1 MTRFG
6 IIKAVTA
13 AVATA
18 AVFAGPASAATT
30 PPAAGK
36 ACAKAGA
43 TAKAGKVS
51 LVCTKKGAKL
61 IWVAKAATPASIAF
75 TASYTGKATVK
86 VSGSKADIAADA
98 TGTGT
103 LVGKSKLSGK
113 GAGSNVEP
121 CPLFGGPGTI
131 TVANGA
137 KLNFVI
143 TASGGS
149 ACTDEEGKFFSL
161 LGRAT
166 ISGGTGKYAKAKG
179 SFKFT
184 GTYDRGSGL
193 FAVKFTGT
201 LTV

>member
-6 IIKAVTA
+6 ILRVVVA
-13 AVATA
+13 ALATA
-18 AVFAGPASAATT
+18 AVVAGPSGAATT

-36 ACAKAGA
+36 ACTKGGA
-43 TAKAGKVS
+43 TAKAGAVS

-61 IWVAKAATPASIAF
+61 VWVAKAATPAATAF
-75 TASYTGKATVK
+75 SASYTGKATVK
-86 VSGSKADIAADA
+86 ISGSRADIAADA

-103 LVGKSKLSGK
+103 VVGKSKLSGR
-113 GAGSNVEP
+113 GVGNEAEP

-149 ACTDEEGKFFSL
+149 ACTDEEGKLFSL
-161 LGRAT
+161 VGRAT
-166 ISGGTGKYAKAKG
+166 IKGGTGKYAKAKG
-179 SFKFT
+179 TFKFT
-184 GTYDRGSGL
+184 GSYDRGNGL
-193 FAVKFTGT
+193 FRIKLRGT
-201 LTV
+201 LTA

>member
-86 VSGSKADIAADA
+86 VSGSKADISADA

-113 GAGSNVEP
+113 GVGNNVEP

-131 TVANGA
+131 TAANGA
-137 KLNFVI
+137 KLNFTI
-143 TASGGS
+143 TTSGGS
-149 ACTDEEGKFFSL
+149 ACTDEEGQTFSL

-166 ISGGTGKYAKAKG
+166 IKGGTGKYAKAKG
-179 SFKFT
+179 TFKFT
-184 GTYDRGSGL
+184 GSYDRGNGL
-193 FAVKFTGT
+193 FTVKLRGT